1 MAKFGEVP
9 CYKVT
14 KFKIVLL
21 NVKQSKR
28 VTQERVKSFVIRD
41 MKKESS
47 KLKSLSSLYR
57 PDNALPK
64 QIFLPQKILPKLLEI
79 QVENSGVQALKD
91 SRLEEIKNS
100 GNKTTYAFA

>member
-1 MAKFGEVP
+1 
-9 CYKVT
+9 
-14 KFKIVLL
+14 
-21 NVKQSKR
+21 
-28 VTQERVKSFVIRD
+28 
-41 MKKESS
+41 
-47 KLKSLSSLYR
+47 LYR